1 MKNYVKV
8 EGNPGL
14 VRDNDTHAILNT
26 DSELTKRA
34 KRRKEQRRQ
43 EREELDIL
51 KKDVNDIKS
60 MLSQIV
66 EKLNGS

>member
-14 VRDNDTHAILNT
+14 VRDTNTHAILNT

-34 KRRKEQRRQ
+34 KRRKATP
-43 EREELDIL
+43 
-51 KKDVNDIKS
+51 
-60 MLSQIV
+60 
-66 EKLNGS
+66 

>member
-14 VRDNDTHAILNT
+14 VRDTDTNAILNT

-34 KRRKEQRRQ
+34 KRRK
-43 EREELDIL
+43 
-51 KKDVNDIKS
+51 
-60 MLSQIV
+60 
-66 EKLNGS
+66 

>member
-8 EGNPGL
+8 DGNPGL

-26 DSELTKRA
+26 DSEITKKA
-34 KRRKEQRRQ
+34 KLRKEQRRRQ
-43 EREELDIL
+43 KEELDIL

-66 EKLNGS
+66 EKINGA